1 VARGAFITIEGGE
14 GAGKSTQAR
23 RLVAWL
29 ERQGVRAVATREPG
43 GTPTG
48 EQIRD
53 LVMHRGPAAWHPLTE
68 TLLFFAAR
76 REHLDRV
83 ILPALATG
91 RWVVCDRFADST
103 MAYQGYGA
111 GLGPEP
117 IAALY
122 DLVVG
127 AIKPDLTLIL
137 DLPLAAARRRLK
149 RRAGASDRFE
159 RRRRAY
165 HERVRAGFLAIAARD
180 RKRCAVID
188 ATQPADAVAAAIE
201 RTVRR
206 KLDRRLAARRA

>member
-23 RLVAWL
+23 RLVVWL
-29 ERQGVRAVATREPG
+29 ERQGLRAVATREPG

-48 EQIRD
+48 EQIREI
-53 LVMHRGPAAWHPLTE
+53 VMHRGPEAWHPLTE

-83 ILPALATG
+83 ILPALAAG

-111 GLGPEP
+111 ELGPEP

-137 DLPLAAARRRLK
+137 DLPLAVARRRLK

-159 RRRRAY
+159 RRRRAF
-165 HERVRAGFLAIAARD
+165 HERVRAGFLAIAAHEP
-180 RKRCAVID
+180 KRCSVID

-201 RTVRR
+201 RAMRR
-206 KLDRRLAARRA
+206 KFGRRFAGGRA